1 MVVKNNHTVEMDIEE
16 LSQNIHRLLG
26 IVNQIHAENDTLRAE
41 NEAMKGEIEKL
52 VVIIRRQQYEM
63 RSASVIPSET
73 EGNVQL
79 HSTVQEDKPERMG
92 RILPFDDKHETLPV
106 HSSRRGAKKTTL

>member
-1 MVVKNNHTVEMDIEE
+1 MDIEE

-52 VVIIRRQQYEM
+52 VVIIRRQQDKLK
-63 RSASVIPSET
+63 SA
-73 EGNVQL
+73 
-79 HSTVQEDKPERMG
+79 VQEDNYERKG
-92 RILPFDDKHETLPV
+92 RILPFDDKHTETLPV
-106 HSSRRGAKKTTL
+106 SSSRSGAKKTTL